1 MIDLN
6 KYSST
11 TLSFI
16 NSLNNIFCNALTNE
30 DRVDANKTLGVLLY
44 RKLCNEGI
52 LTPTSTQVEKLAAY
66 NNALDIAREVLHIDA
81 TILKNSLIE
90 SDTILSNKSL
100 NKIAIG
106 EISIYPTL
114 PSRFLKDINVFA
126 HCVEVLFT
134 KEETQIE
141 VE

>member
-11 TLSFI
+11 TLGFI

-30 DRVDANKTLGVLLY
+30 DRIDANKTLGVLLY

-66 NNALDIAREVLHIDA
+66 NNALDIAR
-81 TILKNSLIE
+81 
-90 SDTILSNKSL
+90 
-100 NKIAIG
+100 
-106 EISIYPTL
+106 SITY
-114 PSRFLKDINVFA
+114 RCYYFK
-126 HCVEVLFT
+126 
-134 KEETQIE
+134 K
-141 VE
+141 